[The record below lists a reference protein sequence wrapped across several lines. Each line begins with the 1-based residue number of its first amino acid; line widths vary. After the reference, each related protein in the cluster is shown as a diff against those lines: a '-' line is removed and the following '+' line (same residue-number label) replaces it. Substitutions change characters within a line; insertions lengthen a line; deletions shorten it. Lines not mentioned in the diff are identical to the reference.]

1 MPTILFWWKKK
12 TDKYLFLLIIAMMLS
27 PWQQMIKE
35 DNQSELQ
42 VSPGGYFSQDM
53 ATIFRRLSKTL
64 LFNLSFKDSLKW
76 TDQVGDRNP
85 ASRVAQENQMGILS
99 LLPYGMDSLDG
110 LLCKTASLYAASCRG
125 ERTSLPLF
133 YILNIIFIK
142 NFKSLFHTPLVN
154 SWVLA
159 C

>member
-1 MPTILFWWKKK
+1 
-12 TDKYLFLLIIAMMLS
+12 
-27 PWQQMIKE
+27 MIKE

-53 ATIFRRLSKTL
+53 ATIFRRLSTTL

-76 TDQVGDRNP
+76 TDQVGDLQ
-85 ASRVAQENQMGILS
+85 VAQKNQMGILS
-99 LLPYGMDSLDG
+99 LLPYGMDSLDV
-110 LLCKTASLYAASCRG
+110 LLCKTASLYVASFRG

-142 NFKSLFHTPLVN
+142 NSKSLFHTPLVN
-154 SWVLA
+154 SWGLA